1 MNAAIELD
9 DTDERIVALLRSDG
23 RMAYRAIAAEL
34 GITEATVRTRVRRME
49 KSDAMRVV
57 AVTDF
62 QAAGYEMM
70 LAVGLTVEGRAPLEV
85 AEALAR
91 FPEVFSINV
100 VIGSCDIET
109 LVVAEDQSAMA
120 ELIFRRFA
128 ELPAV
133 LRVSASL
140 AVDVLKNQPDSVPL
154 PLYKTAGDRAS
165 GAAGGVSSPASADKT
180 GANNGARGDA
190 ASRASADK
198 AGANNGAEAGATS
211 SETVDS
217 ATAGGAS
224 AKPAL
229 DEVDRRIVER
239 LGEDARTSNRQIAD
253 EIGVTEGTVRSRIKR
268 MQEER
273 QIRITA
279 VTNIDRYRGAAI
291 AYVWVE
297 VERSELAPQV
307 ARQMA
312 AMKEFGFVGLMMGRH
327 DILGITMVRNTEH
340 LARFVHKHVA
350 SLEGVRGTESSLGVN
365 FVKHDYRMSRI
376 VEQDPEL

>member
-9 DTDERIVALLRSDG
+9 DTDERIVELLRRDG

-49 KSDAMRVV
+49 QSDAMRVV

-62 QAAGYEMM
+62 RAAGYQMM
-70 LAVGLTVEGRAPLEV
+70 LAVGLTVDGRAPLEV

-128 ELPAV
+128 ELPGV
-133 LRVSASL
+133 QRVSSSL
-140 AVDVLKNQPDSVPL
+140 AVDVLKNQPDSVPFH
-154 PLYKTAGDRAS
+154 KTARDPANNTFG
-165 GAAGGVSSPASADKT
+165 GAHPPTSSASAMNTSGIADSA
-180 GANNGARGDA
+180 GREYGGARP
-190 ASRASADK
+190 
-198 AGANNGAEAGATS
+198 
-211 SETVDS
+211 V
-217 ATAGGAS
+217 
-224 AKPAL
+224 L
-229 DEVDRRIVER
+229 DGVDRRIVEH

-291 AYVWVE
+291 AYVWVA
-297 VERSELAPQV
+297 VERSELAPAV

-312 AMKEFGFVGLMMGRH
+312 AMKEFGFVGLMMGRY

-350 SLEGVRGTESSLGVN
+350 SLAGVRGTESSLGVN

-376 VEQDPEL
+376 IEQDRTL